1 MASRTTQSSMHNQMP
16 RYIAIFNG
24 GLLLFSLSLALSKS
38 AANILIAL
46 LLLYVVTLA
55 IYRREFRTA
64 IVRNASQPLL
74 LPLALFLSV
83 AVIGLLFTENIR
95 DGVGIVNKFFGLFLV
110 YIMVSVLL
118 DWLET
123 KKGESGFAE
132 RSLLAFLVGIFALD
146 LIAVPSYL
154 GIAGDTQIARSITPL
169 LNLHHIWF
177 ANLNAVGMYAA
188 AGILLFPPRPA
199 GIRKKTFLASFVVL
213 DGASV
218 LLSASRSAWLGML
231 ITVIVLAHL
240 CVKKKKTYFIL
251 LAAVIGGAV
260 LLYLFNGIVH
270 MRVNRVARDISL
282 FLAGQASTDVGE
294 RFLMWKAAFR
304 MFLSNPLFGVGTG
317 DYVSTM
323 NRFMASGEFPA
334 YLAQFNQPHNMYLFA
349 LATNGLV
356 GLSALLYI
364 FYRGLRFALPL
375 LKSGGSEKFF
385 AFLAT
390 ATIVHYMVA
399 GMTDSF
405 FNIQILRY
413 VFGFLM
419 GVCVR
424 NSVKAETVKG

>member
-1 MASRTTQSSMHNQMP
+1 MKDISFQPHRNQVV
-16 RYIAIFNG
+16 ITG

-38 AANILIAL
+38 AANILLAL
-46 LLLYVVTLA
+46 LLLYVVALA

-64 IVRNASQPLL
+64 VVKNGNQPLL
-74 LPLALFLSV
+74 LPLALFLSA
-83 AVIGLLFTENIR
+83 AVLGLLFTETMR
-95 DGVGIVNKFFGLFLV
+95 DGVGIVNKLFGLFLV

-118 DWLET
+118 DWIGT
-123 KKGESGFAE
+123 GKGEPRVAE
-132 RSLLAFLVGIFALD
+132 RLLLAFLAGIFALD
-146 LIAVPSYL
+146 VIAVPSYL
-154 GIAGDTQIARSITPL
+154 GIAGDNQLSRSITPL

-177 ANLNAVGMYAA
+177 ANLNATGMYAA
-188 AGILLFPPRPA
+188 AGILLFPRRPA
-199 GIRKKTFLASFVVL
+199 GIRKKAFLISFVIL

-231 ITVIVLAHL
+231 ITVILLAYL

-270 MRVNRVARDISL
+270 MRVNRISGDISL

-304 MFLSNPLFGVGTG
+304 MFLGNPLFGVGTG

-323 NRFMASGEFPA
+323 NRYLASGEFPA
-334 YLAQFNQPHNMYLFA
+334 YLAQFNQPHNMYLFT

-356 GLSALLYI
+356 GLSALLYV
-364 FYRGLRFALPL
+364 FYRVLRFSVPL
-375 LKSGGSEKFF
+375 LKSDGSERLF

-390 ATIVHYMVA
+390 ATVVHYMIA

-413 VFGFLM
+413 VFGFVM

-424 NSVKAETVKG
+424 NSVKTEKM

>member
-1 MASRTTQSSMHNQMP
+1 MRDLSFQSHKYHVM
-16 RYIAIFNG
+16 IVG
-24 GLLLFSLSLALSKS
+24 GLTLFSLSLALSKS
-38 AANILIAL
+38 AANVSMALIYLA
-46 LLLYVVTLA
+46 TL
-55 IYRREFRTA
+55 FF
-64 IVRNASQPLL
+64 IVRYEDFRKTLLQSANQPLL

-83 AVIGLLFTENIR
+83 AVIGVLFTENMR
-95 DGVGIVNKFFGLFLV
+95 DGIGIANKLFGLFLV
-110 YIMVSVLL
+110 YIMVSTLL
-118 DWLET
+118 DWIET
-123 KKGESGFAE
+123 SKGESRVAE
-132 RSLLAFLVGIFALD
+132 RLLLAFLVGIFVLD
-146 LIAVPSYL
+146 VIAVPSYL
-154 GIAGDTQIARSITPL
+154 GIAADTQLARSFTPL

-188 AGILLFPPRPA
+188 AGFLLFQFRQA
-199 GIRKKTFLASFVVL
+199 GTRKKAFLVSFVIL

-231 ITVIVLAHL
+231 ITVIVLAYL

-251 LAAVIGGAV
+251 LAAVIGGAL

-270 MRVNRVARDISL
+270 MRVNRVAGDISL

-323 NRFMASGEFPA
+323 NRYMASGEFPA
-334 YLAQFNQPHNMYLFA
+334 YLAQFNQPHNMYLFT

-364 FYRGLRFALPL
+364 FYRGLRFALPF
-375 LKSGGSEKFF
+375 LKSGGSERLF
-385 AFLAT
+385 AFLAA

-399 GMTDSF
+399 GLTDSF

-413 VFGFLM
+413 VFGFVM

-424 NSVKAETVKG
+424 NSLKTGDAKL

>member
-1 MASRTTQSSMHNQMP
+1 MVSKSTQSNHNHIP
-16 RYIAIFNG
+16 RYYVILNG

-38 AANILIAL
+38 ATNVLMALI
-46 LLLYVVTLA
+46 YLA
-55 IYRREFRTA
+55 VLFLVARYQPFRSTVMRYA
-64 IVRNASQPLL
+64 RQPLL

-83 AVIGLLFTENIR
+83 AVIGLLFTENMR
-95 DGVGIVNKFFGLFLV
+95 DGVGIVNKFFGLLLV
-110 YIMVSVLL
+110 YVMVSVLL

-123 KKGESGFAE
+123 AKGESSVAE
-132 RSLLAFLVGIFALD
+132 RLLLAFLVGIFVLD
-146 LIAVPSYL
+146 VIAVPSYL
-154 GIAGDTQIARSITPL
+154 GIAGDNQIARSITPL
-169 LNLHHIWF
+169 LNIHHIWF

-188 AGILLFPPRPA
+188 AGILLFPHRQA
-199 GIRKKTFLASFVVL
+199 GLRKKAFLVSFVIL

-231 ITVIVLAHL
+231 ITVIVLAYL
-240 CVKKKKTYFIL
+240 CVKKKKTYYIL

-270 MRVNRVARDISL
+270 MRVNRVSGDISL

-323 NRFMASGEFPA
+323 NGYMASGEFPT
-334 YLAQFNQPHNMYLFA
+334 YLAEFNQPHNMYLFA
-349 LATNGLV
+349 LATNGIM
-356 GLSALLYI
+356 GLAALLYV
-364 FYRGLRFALPL
+364 FYRCLRFSAPL
-375 LKSGGSEKFF
+375 LRSGGGERLF

-390 ATIVHYMVA
+390 ATTVHYMVA

-413 VFGFLM
+413 AFGFVM

-424 NSVKAETVKG
+424 NSTKTGDMKL

>member
-1 MASRTTQSSMHNQMP
+1 MQDISFQSHKEHVV
-16 RYIAIFNG
+16 IIG

-38 AANILIAL
+38 AANIFLGL
-46 LLLYVVTLA
+46 LLLYVIALA
-55 IYRREFRTA
+55 FYRREFRTA
-64 IVRNASQPLL
+64 LVKNGSQPLL

-83 AVIGLLFTENIR
+83 AGVGLLFTENMR
-95 DGVGIVNKFFGLFLV
+95 DGVGIVNKLFGLFLV

-118 DWLET
+118 DLIEP
-123 KKGESGFAE
+123 KKEESSVAE
-132 RSLLAFLVGIFALD
+132 RLLLAFLAGIFVLD
-146 LIAVPSYL
+146 VIAVPSYL
-154 GIAGDTQIARSITPL
+154 GIARDTQITRSLTPL

-188 AGILLFPPRPA
+188 AGLLLFSHRPS
-199 GIRKKTFLASFVVL
+199 GIRKKAFLVSFVIL
-213 DGASV
+213 DAASV

-231 ITVIVLAHL
+231 ITAIVLAYL

-251 LAAVIGGAV
+251 FAAVLGAV
-260 LLYLFNGIVH
+260 ILLYLFNGIVH
-270 MRVNRVARDISL
+270 MRVNRVFSDISL
-282 FLAGQASTDVGE
+282 FLSGQASTDVGE
-294 RFLMWKAAFR
+294 RFLMWQAAFR

-323 NRFMASGEFPA
+323 NSFIASGEFPA

-356 GLSALLYI
+356 GLLALLYI
-364 FYRGLRFALPL
+364 FYRGLRFALPA
-375 LKSGGSEKFF
+375 LKSDGNEKLF
-385 AFLAT
+385 AFLAA
-390 ATIVHYMVA
+390 ATGVHYMVA

-413 VFGFLM
+413 TFGFVM

-424 NSVKAETVKG
+424 NSLKTEDVKL